1 MTDTQKTRT
10 NTKDDHKD
18 RHKDRSDRHRC
29 SWTGTSFK
37 YISKRGN
44 LFRVRVVKNKQK
56 IYRLFRSLV
65 DAQDFLSSLGADL
78 VEKAAQNAKA

>member
-18 RHKDRSDRHRC
+18 RSDRHRC
-29 SWTGTSFK
+29 SWTGTPFK

-44 LFRVRVVKNKQK
+44 LFRVRVVKKKQK